1 MSTPTGLLLHTFI
14 DTGCHKILLSKKI
27 YDQNKKHFQNFYE
40 VPFLE
45 KHSIT
50 VGNGQQIVAHKMIA
64 LPLQIQNHYFEFL
77 VLVVDILDEYDFIIG
92 LEAAIQLEAVYH
104 MTSHTFSVQPRSI
117 PLFPSKHIKITTGT
131 STQFNYLEIFLVLLL
146 LGQLLLESNL

>member
-1 MSTPTGLLLHTFI
+1 MI
-14 DTGCHKILLSKKI
+14 NI
-27 YDQNKKHFQNFYE
+27 KKHFQNFYE
-40 VPFLE
+40 VPFLD

-92 LEAAIQLEAVYH
+92 LEEAIQLEAVYH
-104 MTSHTFSVQPRSI
+104 MTMHVVNIQPRSV
-117 PLFPSKHIKITTGT
+117 PLFSNKISKFLQTHPH
-131 STQFNYLEIFLVLLL
+131 QFNYLEIFLVLLL
-146 LGQLLLESNL
+146 LAQQLLEFNQ